1 MKTAFLISVFCF
13 FTMLAGAQEKVSV
26 SGKIENVDGSELI
39 YLGIG
44 GGLFPLKL
52 SEEAMFSLEAD
63 VKNIPSNFYF
73 ASLSKS
79 GKIERLSPLIWFEKD
94 IIEVRF
100 DWPSKRFFMQET
112 VSFQTASENLESME
126 WEQQKEQI
134 LRNPNSILSLYFA
147 DGKKD
152 KIDITD
158 LEGLLQDSRED
169 FGTSDYFKRIE
180 NFVAAKKLMGLG
192 KGTKLEDFSLPDK
205 EGNQVSVLGEA
216 KKPRIISLFSS
227 GCAYSIA
234 SISMLEE
241 ISNTSGDKIH
251 LVTIWDDPTKQMWLD
266 THQDYKSKISWTNLW
281 DEYGFASTYLNRT
294 MWPTFFV
301 VSEQGDLLE
310 IVEGYSKKTE
320 RKLKEMVE

>member
-1 MKTAFLISVFCF
+1 MKRAFLISVFCF

-52 SEEAMFSLEAD
+52 SEEAMFSHEAD

-158 LEGLLQDSRED
+158 LEGLLQNSRED

-192 KGTKLEDFSLPDK
+192 KGSKLEDFSLPDK

-241 ISNTSGDKIH
+241 ISKTSGDKIH

>member
-1 MKTAFLISVFCF
+1 MKRGFLISVFCF

-26 SGKIENVDGSELI
+26 SGKIENVDESELI

-52 SEEAMFSLEAD
+52 SKEAMFSFEAD

-192 KGTKLEDFSLPDK
+192 KGSKLEDFSLPDK

-241 ISNTSGDKIH
+241 ISKTSGDRIH
-251 LVTIWDDPTKQMWLD
+251 LVTIWDDSTKQMWLD

-320 RKLKEMVE
+320 RKLKEMVD